1 MVTFYRLH
9 ILLLLFPF
17 VDYTHNTHTHTQHT
31 HTHTQHTHTNTHTH
45 TQHTH
50 TTGIWATLSNERAVQ
65 MAYDKIKNLSSFYMG
80 TNSPAQQ
87 IVEEAV
93 LLGSGDDQT
102 CLILNLKNYI
112 HTTKRWANANGCHNL
127 QEEDESSPL
136 FQSIM
141 DGLFFSNRGTSLAS
155 LLTSS
160 ATRPFNVK
168 LAELNRR

>member
-127 QEEDESSPL
+127 QEEDERDRKSTRLNSSH
-136 FQSIM
+136 
-141 DGLFFSNRGTSLAS
+141 T
-155 LLTSS
+155 
-160 ATRPFNVK
+160 
-168 LAELNRR
+168 